1 MISRKKA
8 IELAQDNNTIYAVKD
23 YIHVDIEGRTKYQRL
38 RKFLSTQVLFFFQ
51 LFVIILNIGCIQN
64 ISAFY
69 SF

>member
-38 RKFLSTQVLFFFQ
+38 RKIVFIGKRATIRIS
-51 LFVIILNIGCIQN
+51 IL
-64 ISAFY
+64 
-69 SF
+69 